1 MSALIVRL
9 VLAAAFGAWALALGP
24 QAVAETL
31 PGPFQ
36 ARVVR
41 VIDGDTLIVQVGL
54 WFGQSVIEHIRIA
67 GIDAPEMKGRCPSET
82 AAART
87 AGQYLA
93 TLIGAG
99 PLELRDVRHEK
110 YGRTLAR
117 VFVNGLDV
125 AKEMLGAGHAR
136 PYSGGKREGWC

>member
-1 MSALIVRL
+1 MTFSL
-9 VLAAAFGAWALALGP
+9 VLAVAAIVWTLGLGP
-24 QAVAETL
+24 PAVAETL

-82 AAART
+82 EAAKAAR
-87 AGQYLA
+87 QYL
-93 TLIGAG
+93 TGLIGAG
-99 PLELRDVRHEK
+99 SIELRDVRREK
-110 YGRTLAR
+110 YGRALAS
-117 VFVNGLDV
+117 VTAGGVDVGKALIGEGL
-125 AKEMLGAGHAR
+125 AR
-136 PYSGGKREGWC
+136 PYAGRKRAGWC